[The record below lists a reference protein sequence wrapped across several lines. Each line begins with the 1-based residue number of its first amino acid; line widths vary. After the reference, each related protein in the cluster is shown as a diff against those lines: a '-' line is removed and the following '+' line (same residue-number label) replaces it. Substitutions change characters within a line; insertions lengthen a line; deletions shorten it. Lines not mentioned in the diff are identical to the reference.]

1 MDIIRALKS
10 VPSVAKLVINRYA
23 PFRGAGISV
32 EKIELDKGYIQVKL
46 PLTRQNRNAV
56 GVHFGGSL
64 YAMVDPFYM
73 LILMHR
79 LGDKYIVWDK
89 AATINFLSPGR
100 GTVYADIRIDEAEV
114 NHIRYLAANN
124 QPILRVYKLDIK
136 DDTGQRIAEVEKT
149 IYIRLKKPKSTRS
162 LFRSS
167 SQ

>member
-1 MDIIRALKS
+1 MNIIKVLKS
-10 VPSVAKLVINRYA
+10 VPGVAKLVINRYA

-32 EKIELDKGYIQVKL
+32 EKIDFDKGYIQVKM

-73 LILMHR
+73 LILMHQ
-79 LGDKYIVWDK
+79 LGNKYIVWDK
-89 AATINFLSPGR
+89 AASINFLSPGR
-100 GTVYADIRIDEAEV
+100 SSVYADIRIDEVEV

-124 QPILRVYKLDIK
+124 EPVIRVYKLDII

-149 IYIRLKKPKSTRS
+149 VYIRRKKTKGTRS
-162 LFRSS
+162 LFR
-167 SQ
+167 